1 MSGDKRG
8 KMAQRGASKRER
20 WRRRVVGVERLEDA
34 LGEEEEKCQIG
45 TRQVHDMTTR
55 GCGQTRGPTRCSGA
69 GFRVSGLGLGQ
80 LTRCRR

>member
-1 MSGDKRG
+1 MSGD

-45 TRQVHDMTTR
+45 TRQVHDRYTA
-55 GCGQTRGPTRCSGA
+55 GPPEGA
-69 GFRVSGLGLGQ
+69 CRHEDQPGVQALGFGFRVWGWGN
-80 LTRCRR
+80 